1 MQSAVSRSQTCFKVD
16 GFFSFLELFFN
27 LTVSLNLESQSEKFQ
42 MRIEFFFILLS
53 VKRGRR
59 LEFILDCLSISLLHS
74 PNSKRK
80 LSLS

>member
-59 LEFILDCLSISLLHS
+59 LEFILDRLLSFFNRPLHVV
-74 PNSKRK
+74 
-80 LSLS
+80 